1 MKRKQRETEIFSLS
15 FLDVICCGFG
25 AIILLLV
32 LSEFGQP
39 LVIEKSRN
47 DLESQLKRLQEELFV
62 IRGDSE
68 RLERE
73 LKGRVDVLQKE
84 RLNLARASRRDVDA
98 AWSVRHVTSGG
109 SSEQYH
115 RK

>member
-1 MKRKQRETEIFSLS
+1 MARRRVEVFSLS

-47 DLESQLKRLQEELFV
+47 DLELQLKKR
-62 IRGDSE
+62 
-68 RLERE
+68 
-73 LKGRVDVLQKE
+73 K
-84 RLNLARASRRDVDA
+84 NPSRQDHPPP
-98 AWSVRHVTSGG
+98 S
-109 SSEQYH
+109 
-115 RK
+115 

>member
-1 MKRKQRETEIFSLS
+1 MKRKQRDTEIFSLS

-47 DLESQLKRLQEELFV
+47 ELELQLKKLKAELFV
-62 IRGDSE
+62 NRGDF
-68 RLERE
+68 LYTP
-73 LKGRVDVLQKE
+73 LTPAPK
-84 RLNLARASRRDVDA
+84 
-98 AWSVRHVTSGG
+98 
-109 SSEQYH
+109 
-115 RK
+115 